1 MKIIECVPN
10 VSEGRNRQTIDAVA
24 EMISR
29 TPGVKLLDVCADG
42 DHHRSVFTF
51 IGRPEDVVRAAL
63 TALTGALDRIDMS
76 THRGVHPRIG
86 AVDVVPFV
94 PLKGAAMKDAVEAA
108 HRFGHAFGEK
118 NGVPVYFYGAAARS
132 PQRREL
138 PDIRRGGYEGL
149 EERMKDPAWKPDAG
163 PAVFHPKSGATA
175 VGARQPLIAFNVN
188 LKTDDLG
195 TAMDIARNVRFSS
208 GGLRHV
214 KAIGIPLKSRDIV
227 QVSMNLTDFR
237 ETSVRTA
244 FNAVKE
250 EALKHGV
257 EILESELIGLI
268 PEAALEGVCAADL
281 QLSNFREECIIE
293 KHLE

>member
-24 EMISR
+24 AVISR
-29 TPGVKLLDVCADG
+29 TPGVKLLDVCVDG

-51 IGRPEDVVRAAL
+51 IGEPEAVVGAAL
-63 TALTGALDRIDMS
+63 QGLSAALERIDMRD
-76 THRGVHPRIG
+76 HRGVHPRIG

-94 PLKGAAMKDAVEAA
+94 PLRGASMKDAVEAA

-118 NGVPVYFYGAAARS
+118 NGVPVYFYGEAALS
-132 PQRREL
+132 PRRREL

-149 EERMKDPAWKPDAG
+149 RERMSDPSWKPDAG
-163 PAVFHPKSGATA
+163 PAAFLPKYGATA
-175 VGARQPLIAFNVN
+175 AGARQPLIAFNVN
-188 LKTDDLG
+188 LKTNNLR
-195 TAMDIARNVRFSS
+195 AAKDIARKVRFSS

-214 KAIGIPLKSRDIV
+214 KALGVPLESRDIV

-237 ETSVRTA
+237 ETSVRKA
-244 FNAVKE
+244 FHAVKD
-250 EALKHGV
+250 EAAKQGV

-268 PEAALEGVCAADL
+268 PEAALEGLSAADL
-281 QLSNFREECIIE
+281 KLRDFRAECIIE
-293 KHLE
+293 KHLG